1 MLCCCKRKPNN
12 NFQML
17 NLQRNAHSETKD
29 LSNIYDLIL
38 SPCDNTDLIPE
49 TPPKQIITPRKSNI
63 YINFFEENDFECI
76 TPLFDCN
83 IPSTPTTPN
92 TASTPNTSSTPS
104 TPTSINY
111 YTRPITPSIP
121 INYNRR
127 HSTPPNYSTT
137 PPNYSTTPPNYSTTP
152 PNYSTTPPMSLTSL
166 TPINYTSRPQT
177 PINYTSRPQT
187 PINYCTTPRMY
198 QDINGN
204 MIHIQIPRNSDLYV
218 NYEKFDISN

>member
-1 MLCCCKRKPNN
+1 MICCCKRKPNN

-17 NLQRNAHSETKD
+17 NLQRNAHSEIKN

-38 SPCDNTDLIPE
+38 SPCDNTEFIPE

-83 IPSTPTTPN
+83 MPSTPT
-92 TASTPNTSSTPS
+92 TPNTSSTPS

-127 HSTPPNYSTT
+127 HSTPVSMTYSTSSSISSTPPTTPTSTNYSTT
-137 PPNYSTTPPNYSTTP
+137 PPTSTNYSITPPTSMNY
-152 PNYSTTPPMSLTSL
+152 N
-166 TPINYTSRPQT
+166 
-177 PINYTSRPQT
+177 SRPQT

-218 NYEKFDISN
+218 NYEKFNI

>member
-1 MLCCCKRKPNN
+1 MLCCYKRKPNN

-17 NLQRNAHSETKD
+17 NLQRNAHSETKN

-63 YINFFEENDFECI
+63 YINFFEENDSECN

-83 IPSTPTTPN
+83 MPSTPTT
-92 TASTPNTSSTPS
+92 STPSTPSTSSAPS

-111 YTRPITPSIP
+111 YTRAITPSIP

-127 HSTPPNYSTT
+127 HSTPVSMSLTPPNYSTT
-137 PPNYSTTPPNYSTTP
+137 PPNYSTTPPNYSTRP
-152 PNYSTTPPMSLTSL
+152 LT
-166 TPINYTSRPQT
+166 PQT
-177 PINYTSRPQT
+177 PRSTSMNYNSRPQT

-218 NYEKFDISN
+218 NYEKFNI